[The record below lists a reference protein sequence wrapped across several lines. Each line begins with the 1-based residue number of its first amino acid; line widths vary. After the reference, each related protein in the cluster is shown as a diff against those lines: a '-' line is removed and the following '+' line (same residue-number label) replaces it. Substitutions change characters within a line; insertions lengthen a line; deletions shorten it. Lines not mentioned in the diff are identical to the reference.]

1 MLLRLHRTT
10 QLGQLLGLRR
20 RMGLD
25 GALILRPL
33 TMPEDVQLEPT
44 ENRLTTDWYNRR
56 AVRFDRL
63 LRWILCRPEEN
74 PNLNRRCIGCSL
86 LQDLT
91 FRDGGGVQ

>member
-44 ENRLTTDWYNRR
+44 ENRLTTDWYNR
-56 AVRFDRL
+56 
-63 LRWILCRPEEN
+63 
-74 PNLNRRCIGCSL
+74 
-86 LQDLT
+86 
-91 FRDGGGVQ
+91 